1 MRKFLVAALMLAVF
15 ASPAAPAFAA
25 DYSFGSGPTDASAFG
40 KPTSTDEP
48 VSKDPMNLNIRRNKD
63 SALLP
68 PPYFYGSG
76 DIPTDPSSL
85 YHDNTPSGAG
95 SVTGGGSVGAGAEV
109 AFAPGNGSAGVFLP
123 PTSVTAGA
131 AANTEPKYYAD
142 GSIGTL
148 YIQKLNKT
156 VRVFEG
162 ESPENMKKGIGHFES
177 TSAWD
182 GNCVFAG
189 HNRGASAYFSF
200 VKDLAIG
207 DKITYTTLYGTRD
220 YEVCL
225 SEKISET
232 DYSALAWSSQNII
245 SLITCAADEPAY
257 RILVTAKQI

>member
-1 MRKFLVAALMLAVF
+1 MLTVCASLADPAL
-15 ASPAAPAFAA
+15 AA
-25 DYSFGSGPTDASAFG
+25 DYSFGTGPADSETFG

-48 VSKDPMNLNIRRNKD
+48 VSKDPLRLNIRRNKD

-68 PPYFYGSG
+68 PAYGVFSG
-76 DIPTDPSSL
+76 NIPTDPSSP
-85 YHDNTPSGAG
+85 YHDNTRADTGSVYGATGSGAP
-95 SVTGGGSVGAGAEV
+95 A
-109 AFAPGNGSAGVFLP
+109 APSSAGGFLP
-123 PTSVTAGA
+123 PTSVTVSP
-131 AANTEPKYYAD
+131 AANTEPRYYAD

-148 YIQKLNKT
+148 YIQKTGKT
-156 VRVFEG
+156 VKVFEG
-162 ESPENMKKGIGHFES
+162 ESLENMKKGIGHFES
-177 TSAWD
+177 TSTWD

-220 YEVCL
+220 YEVYRN
-225 SEKISET
+225 EKIGET
-232 DYSALAWSSQNII
+232 DYSALSWSAENVI